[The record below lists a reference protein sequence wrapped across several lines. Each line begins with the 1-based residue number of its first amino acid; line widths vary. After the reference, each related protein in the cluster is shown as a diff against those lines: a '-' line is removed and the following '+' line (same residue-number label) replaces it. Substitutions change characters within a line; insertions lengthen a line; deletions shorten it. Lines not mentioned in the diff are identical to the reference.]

1 MFSCEFCKIFNN
13 SFFIEYLRWYVCA
26 KEILNPINLPKDCVA
41 NILTYIV
48 NVKHLCR
55 STWKI
60 RKKNYRRS
68 WKITIRWIKNLRLQL
83 KILLFSTNAMQKET
97 SLDLTY
103 RPPQH
108 WPSGKEIT
116 LCWLLLIPSFAK
128 LGLKISLSVFD
139 HFVGLALKGWVN
151 SWSKCIQG
159 RIRNHVKHL
168 GWSILQK

>member
-60 RKKNYRRS
+60 RKKV
-68 WKITIRWIKNLRLQL
+68 IRVLKDNSTLNKEFKVTTENIIILDECHAKGNVIGFDLPPTTTLTFRQGNNSLLTLADSFVCQTWTKN
-83 KILLFSTNAMQKET
+83 KFKCF
-97 SLDLTY
+97 
-103 RPPQH
+103 
-108 WPSGKEIT
+108 WPFCGIGT
-116 LCWLLLIPSFAK
+116 
-128 LGLKISLSVFD
+128 
-139 HFVGLALKGWVN
+139 
-151 SWSKCIQG
+151 
-159 RIRNHVKHL
+159 
-168 GWSILQK
+168 